1 MKKQPPPFHNTTL
14 LAFSI
19 IFFGWGLLTSLNG
32 TLIAQ
37 LDYIFELDDFKKSLI
52 NLTFFGTYFFVSLAF
67 FLFSEYKKDLLSLFG
82 YKYLTV
88 TGLGI
93 AATGAYLFY
102 PASTLLSF
110 PLFMGGLFVLASG
123 ITLLQISANTY
134 IVNLGSS
141 QHSFSRLTVVQA
153 LNSLG
158 ATLGP
163 ILGTFLIMKTANL
176 THEEISLLQ
185 PDQLLSFRKIQ
196 AIAVQSPYWTVAIWL
211 IILGSLIFF
220 LPMPDLVKNNQ
231 SIQQNKQNNSKL
243 NLYLAALG
251 IFMYVGAEVTIG
263 SNLGA
268 IIDQYYPDMTSD
280 KATVIY
286 TYWALA
292 MIGRFAGG
300 FILQFVNGGKLLLIF
315 ALSTLC
321 LLTFGIAGSEELSIY
336 SLAAI
341 GFFNSIMFPG
351 IFASGLHKLGD
362 YTGRG
367 ASLLIMGIAGG
378 AIIPLIYKSLS
389 LVSGLKVALII
400 AFICYVY
407 IAYYGRYFQ
416 KHSEIVE

>member
-1 MKKQPPPFHNTTL
+1 MKKQPPPFQNTTL

-37 LDYIFELDDFKKSLI
+37 LDYIFELNDFKKSLI
-52 NLTFFGTYFFVSLAF
+52 NLTFFGTYFFISLAF
-67 FLFSEYKKDLLSLFG
+67 FLFSEYKKDILSLFG

-134 IVNLGSS
+134 IVNLGTS
-141 QHSFSRLTVVQA
+141 QNSFSRLTIVQA

-163 ILGTFLIMKTANL
+163 IFGTFLIMKTASL
-176 THEEISLLQ
+176 THDEISLLQ

-196 AIAVQSPYWTVAIWL
+196 AIAVQSPYWTIAISL
-211 IILGSLIFF
+211 VILGSLIFF
-220 LPMPDLVKNNQ
+220 LPMPDLTKNDK
-231 SIQQNKQNNSKL
+231 SIQQNNQNPSKQ

-263 SNLGA
+263 SNLGT
-268 IIDQYYPDMTSD
+268 IIEKYSPELASE
-280 KATVIY
+280 KATLIY

-292 MIGRFAGG
+292 MAGRFAGG
-300 FILQFVNGGKLLLIF
+300 FVLQFVNGGKLLLLF

-321 LLTFGIAGSEELSIY
+321 LLTLGMAGTEELSIY

-351 IFASGLHKLGD
+351 IFASGLYKLGD

-389 LVSGLKVALII
+389 LISGFKVALIV
-400 AFICYVY
+400 AFMCYVY
-407 IAYYGRYFQ
+407 IAFYGRYFQ
-416 KHSEIVE
+416 KHSEVVE

>member
-1 MKKQPPPFHNTTL
+1 MKKQPPFQKTTL
-14 LAFSI
+14 IAFSI

-52 NLTFFGTYFFVSLAF
+52 NFTFFGTYFFVSLAF
-67 FLFSEYKKDLLSLFG
+67 FLFSEYKKDLLNYLG

-88 TGLGI
+88 AGLGI

-110 PLFMGGLFVLASG
+110 PLFMAGLFVLASG

-141 QHSFSRLTVVQA
+141 QQSFSRLTVVQA

-163 ILGTFLIMKTANL
+163 MLGTFLIMKTASL

-231 SIQQNKQNNSKL
+231 SIQQNHNTPKQ

-263 SNLGA
+263 SNLGD
-268 IIDQYYPDMTSD
+268 IIDQYCPELASD
-280 KATVIY
+280 KATLIY
-286 TYWALA
+286 AYWALA
-292 MIGRFAGG
+292 MVGRFAGG
-300 FILQFVNGGKLLLIF
+300 FILQFVNGGKLLFIF

-321 LLTFGIAGSEELSIY
+321 LLTLGIAGSEEFSIY
-336 SLAAI
+336 ALAAI

-389 LVSGLKVALII
+389 LASGLKAALII
-400 AFICYVY
+400 AFICYIY
-407 IAYYGRYFQ
+407 IAFYGRYFQ